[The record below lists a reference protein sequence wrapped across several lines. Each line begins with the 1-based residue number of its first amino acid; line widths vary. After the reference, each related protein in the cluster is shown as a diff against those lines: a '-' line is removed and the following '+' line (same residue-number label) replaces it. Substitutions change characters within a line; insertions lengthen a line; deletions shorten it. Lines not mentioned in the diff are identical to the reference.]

1 MGILT
6 KNYVVTMED
15 GSKWAVPVRFI
26 AEHRAKYFAEKD
38 GVSIAESLNE
48 DTAPLFD
55 SDDYEIHDWAANN
68 LNFSDVKD
76 VAKMISSPDVDYE
89 NGWANGE
96 YEIQEQGH
104 ENK

>member
-15 GSKWAVPVRFI
+15 GSRWAVPVRFI

-48 DTAPLFD
+48 DTSPLFEE
-55 SDDYEIHDWAANN
+55 DDYEIHDWAANN
-68 LNFSDVKD
+68 LNFSDVKN
-76 VAKMISSPDVDYE
+76 VAKMISPADVDYE
-89 NGWANGE
+89 DGWANGE
-96 YEIQEQGH
+96 YEIQEPSH
-104 ENK
+104 D